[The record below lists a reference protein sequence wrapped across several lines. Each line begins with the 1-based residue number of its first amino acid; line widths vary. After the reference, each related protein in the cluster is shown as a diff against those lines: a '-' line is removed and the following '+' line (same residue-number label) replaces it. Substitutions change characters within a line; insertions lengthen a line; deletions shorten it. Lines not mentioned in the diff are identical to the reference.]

1 MTHEWYYEQFEN
13 HTRLGMQVR
22 RHLVSEQSEFQKIE
36 LFEAERYGRVLAL
49 DGVYQTSE
57 LEEYFYHEML
67 VHPAMTSA
75 PNIRRALVIGG
86 GDGGT
91 AREVLKHPEV
101 EQCVMVEIDARVVE
115 ACKAHL
121 PTIGTAWD
129 DPRLELAHRRRHR
142 VREGSRH
149 RAVRRDLPRRQRP
162 HRPEHRPLRR
172 GVLPGLRP
180 RARARRHLRPA
191 ERIAVPDARH
201 LPPDPGDARPG
212 VRSGGSR
219 TSGRPRST
227 AADYGRGPA
236 PRGASIRRRSRMPAR
251 SESRRSRA
259 TTTAT
264 STAAPSRCLTICA
277 ADPPGIDG

>member
-13 HTRLGMQVR
+13 HTRFGMQVK

-91 AREVLKHPEV
+91 AREILKHPEV

-129 DPRLELAHRRRHR
+129 DPRLSLRIGDGIAFCLKFSFVSRQGGHGFSGTLMTSAKPASIPSGRRMDW
-142 VREGSRH
+142 H
-149 RAVRRDLPRRQRP
+149 RASCM
-162 HRPEHRPLRR
+162 
-172 GVLPGLRP
+172 
-180 RARARRHLRPA
+180 A
-191 ERIAVPDARH
+191 
-201 LPPDPGDARPG
+201 
-212 VRSGGSR
+212 
-219 TSGRPRST
+219 
-227 AADYGRGPA
+227 
-236 PRGASIRRRSRMPAR
+236 GASRGKTGRRMPAR
-251 SESRRSRA
+251 SVEPRSSAGRHY
-259 TTTAT
+259 
-264 STAAPSRCLTICA
+264 CA
-277 ADPPGIDG
+277 W